1 MLGSAATLSAIIL
14 YMASSAGMT
23 IVNKL
28 AVRAL
33 PLPLLV
39 TVVQML
45 FTVLCLVAVPALR
58 KAVHFGSA
66 RDAWRWGRA
75 IPPLFAMMLATSMLA
90 LRHASMGAVVVVRS
104 IAPLPT
110 LAVEALCG
118 EKVRV
123 DAATV
128 LSLLLGVAGVLLYSR
143 HDIQFSSAG
152 LCWLGANT
160 LAAVLERLLQ
170 RHMIAVEPIDV
181 SKQGMMLINNG
192 VGALL
197 VLPIALATGEGSK
210 LLQPPDAGES
220 TGGAS
225 SGGAI
230 VLDAHAAVLLL
241 LSCING
247 MVISYAGLNVQAH
260 VTATAM
266 LVLNNSCKFVV
277 VAFGVFVLNE
287 ASSPQSVV
295 GCTAALGAGL
305 LYAHARQQLST
316 RTAAAT
322 AAAAAAEAE
331 AAEQGAG
338 APPPPEGKEEATS
351 ATMKA
356 RDHPRWKLGLQAVAV
371 AALFAVALRPA
382 EAGAATPAAATLAA
396 GTPASATTLLPPVE
410 ASAGGQPQPATVP
423 PSAHNNHGGALSPK
437 PAAKKSAAVKPA
449 VKPATQPIAK
459 PAAAAPAAEHLT
471 DHHAAHAAHAA
482 HNHSVPRLGAHNHST
497 LHESSAAPALHAAKP
512 HGATSGHSDLL
523 APSAAKAA
531 AARAEV
537 LKSAPQATAAPSS
550 AHHHAHGNATVA
562 KPSMASTHHAHA
574 SATAANSAAQEKKR
588 IRRRK

>member
-305 LYAHARQQLST
+305 LYAHARIESILTKS
-316 RTAAAT
+316 
-322 AAAAAAEAE
+322 
-331 AAEQGAG
+331 
-338 APPPPEGKEEATS
+338 GK
-351 ATMKA
+351 
-356 RDHPRWKLGLQAVAV
+356 DV
-371 AALFAVALRPA
+371 AALFAA
-382 EAGAATPAAATLAA
+382 AGASIDLATPFDRDLAQHIVRFRDRLDYMMEE
-396 GTPASATTLLPPVE
+396 LLPSVMCEYLHDLAQKLTTFYQNCPVLNGKTE
-410 ASAGGQPQPATVP
+410 ADL
-423 PSAHNNHGGALSPK
+423 ALVDSRLRLLHTTAVTMRAAFHILALK
-437 PAAKKSAAVKPA
+437 PLYK
-449 VKPATQPIAK
+449 I
-459 PAAAAPAAEHLT
+459 
-471 DHHAAHAAHAA
+471 
-482 HNHSVPRLGAHNHST
+482 
-497 LHESSAAPALHAAKP
+497 
-512 HGATSGHSDLL
+512 
-523 APSAAKAA
+523 
-531 AARAEV
+531 
-537 LKSAPQATAAPSS
+537 
-550 AHHHAHGNATVA
+550 
-562 KPSMASTHHAHA
+562 
-574 SATAANSAAQEKKR
+574 
-588 IRRRK
+588 